1 MHSNLLEPASVGT
14 QRKLILHNL
23 LARPDTTIQY
33 GIVDCTDIELRVRVP
48 TNIRLD
54 TRGLIFAAIYSKS
67 VLPVILSSICL
78 FLRHVSLKGIARI
91 NIIGRT
97 KSRRNNFQRLSIK
110 AALRSTVVD
119 PAINVPNGEPEP
131 EREARAL
138 SLA

>member
-33 GIVDCTDIELRVRVP
+33 EIVDCTDIELRVRVP

-78 FLRHVSLKGIARI
+78 FLRHAVEHQGSSQEYS
-91 NIIGRT
+91 
-97 KSRRNNFQRLSIK
+97 SRPSHQC
-110 AALRSTVVD
+110 
-119 PAINVPNGEPEP
+119 P
-131 EREARAL
+131 ERRA
-138 SLA
+138 